1 MKIQLLVKDSN
12 GNIIAKQ
19 NLQPG
24 QPLTLQAS
32 PQAASYEV
40 HSDDG
45 QPPHKIVASNAHGDL
60 DVKLVDDVTGE
71 QFDVVIQNVS
81 PEEMPVI
88 TASGPDGAIYAYD
101 YDAAN
106 GVYELASGTAS
117 NSVADN
123 VHIAAGVV
131 GGLAGLVGVAAA
143 TNSGSKSSSR
153 NRRAPAANEDHNAA
167 TTAPD
172 TTPSISDATGNPV
185 TDGSTTQSTPTISG
199 SGMKPGSTVAI
210 LDGETV
216 IGETTADANGHWS
229 FTPDSSLSDGKH
241 TLVVNGTDSTGK
253 PASNSVDVTVSS
265 ADNTSTVPDNSGN
278 NAGSGNGDNAGSN
291 AGSGN
296 GDNSSSNAGTG
307 NGDNSGSNAGTGNGD
322 NSGSNTGSGNGDS
335 NGSNAGSGNGDS
347 NGDSSGSNTGSGDGD
362 NSGNGDSNGSNAG
375 SGNGDSNGSNA
386 STGNGDNSG
395 SNAGSGNGDNSGSN
409 TGSGNGDSSN
419 SNTGSGNGD
428 SSNSNT
434 GSGNGDSSGS
444 NAGSGNGGS
453 NGSNAGTGN
462 GDNSG
467 SNTGTGN
474 GDNSGSNN
482 GTGSGNGDSSGSN
495 AGSGN
500 GGSNGSNAGTG
511 NGDNSGSNAGTGNG
525 SNAGSGNGDN
535 SDSNT
540 GTGSGNGDSSGS
552 NAGSGNGGSNG
563 SNAGSGT
570 NDSNGSNTGS
580 GSSDNSGSNTGSG
593 NGDSNGSNTGSG
605 NGGSN
610 GSNAGTGNGDNSG
623 SNTGTGNGSN
633 AGSGS
638 GDSNGSNTGTGNGD
652 NSGSNTGTGS
662 GNGDSNGSNAGSGN
676 GGNSGSN
683 TGSGNGDSSGSN
695 TGSGDGD
702 NSSSNAG
709 SGNGNGDNSGTGNG
723 SNTGSGNGDN
733 SGSNT
738 GSGNGDNSGSNTGS
752 GDGDNSGSNTGT
764 GNGDSSGSNTGSGNG
779 DSNGSNTGSGDGD
792 NSGSNAGTGS
802 GNGDNSGSN
811 AGSGNGDSSDSNTGS
826 GNGDSS
832 GSNTGSGDGDNSGS
846 NAGTGSGNG
855 DNSGS
860 NTGSGNGD
868 NSGSNAGS
876 GTDDSNG
883 SNAGSG
889 NGDNSGSNTG
899 SGNGDSNGSNAG
911 SGNGDSNSSNAGSG
925 NGDSN
930 GSNTGTGTGTGSGNG
945 DNSGSNTNSGDGD
958 SNAGTGNGDNSGS
971 NTGTGNGDNSGS
983 NTGTGTGSGN
993 GDNSGSNAGTGSGNG
1008 DNSGSNAGS
1017 GNGDSSGSNTGSG
1030 DGDSSGSNTGSG
1042 NGDSNGSNT
1051 GSGNGD
1057 SNGSNTGS
1065 GNGDSNGSNTGS
1077 GNGDSSDSN
1086 TGTGNGDNSGSNTGT
1101 GTGSGNGDNSGSNT
1115 GTGNGDNSGSN
1126 TGSGNGDNSGS
1137 NTGTG
1142 TGSGNGDNSGS
1153 NAGTG
1158 SGNGDNS
1165 GSNTGSG
1172 NGDNSGSN
1180 TGTGSG
1186 NGDNSGSNTG
1196 SGNGDNSGSNAGSG
1210 NGDSNGSNTGS
1221 GNGDSSGSN
1230 TGSGNGDS
1238 NGSNTGSG
1246 NGDNSGSNTGS
1257 GNGGSNAGT
1266 GNGDNSGSNTGT
1278 GTGNGDNSGSNTG
1291 SGDGDNAGSNTGT
1304 GDGDS
1309 NGSNTGTGDG
1319 DSNGS
1324 NTGSGNG
1331 DNSGSNAGTGNGDNS
1346 GSNTGTGNGD
1356 SSGSSTGTGDG
1367 DSNGSNDSNTGS
1379 GDGDSNGSNTGSGD
1393 GDSFDSNTGSGDGD
1407 NAGSNTGTGDGD
1419 SNGSNTGSGD
1429 GDSSGSNT
1437 GTGDGDSNGSNT
1449 GTDDGDSNGNGNG
1462 SNAGS
1467 GTGDSN
1473 GSNTDDEDNGKT
1485 FAPTMEIVDDN
1496 GTAIADGTTTRDS
1509 TPTFIGKGFEP
1520 GTTIVITDGASSLT
1534 SLTVGE
1540 DGNWS
1545 YTPDTALSDGQHDI
1559 QVTVTAPDGVTANGI
1574 FSVTIDT
1581 TPPEGVDIN
1590 NVNIID
1596 HDGNA
1601 ITHEGITAENAPNF
1615 NGTALEP
1622 GATVVIRDG
1631 ETVLGESHVNEDG
1644 SWSFTPPDSL
1654 EDGKHQFTFE
1664 VIDPVGNSSGKSAVL
1679 DLSISTT
1686 KGINTGVVI
1695 TDEQGNVIADGDIT
1709 NHNTLTF
1716 SAQGQT
1722 PGLTVTISDGET
1734 VLGSVVVA
1742 EDGSWRFTPETAL
1755 AEGSH
1760 AFVVTVTDAAGDT
1773 ISDTVNVSID
1783 TIAPELIDVDDV
1795 TVSDDAGNAFVA
1807 GGEMNDPTPTFS
1819 ASGLEAGTTVIVRDN
1834 GAVLGEAEVS
1844 EDGSWSFTP
1853 SDALT
1858 EGEHSFTFEAV
1869 DAAGNSSGESA
1880 TKSYLLD
1887 SVAPEGVDISQVVI
1901 TDEAGEQ
1908 VNPADTQ
1915 SDNILTFSGG
1925 DLEPGATVTMYDK
1938 GQIVGKTTVS
1948 EDGSWSLTTTDGLY
1962 DGSHEVTFTVS
1973 DTAGNSSAPS
1983 DTLDLT
1989 VQEVVLSASDNVS
2002 SGAAIGF
2009 TYPVE
2014 VTQDLGTVLND
2025 GGIVALNNKIVSDP
2039 IAVADGTIMDL
2050 SVTATSSSFLNV
2062 ASNSTLEL
2070 QKYDYSTSTWVTVT
2084 EDNSGN
2090 LFGMFGLGAS
2100 TSSITLSG
2108 LTAGQYRLVYNTNG
2122 LNVGASFKLDASK
2135 IVYKLAEQG
2144 TPTHYTTAIGNVI
2157 TDADSVYGSDGI
2169 PHPAYTSVTAVG
2181 VATTDG
2187 TGASVTMSA
2196 STPSAT
2202 LTGQYGTLEIHSDGS
2217 YVYTPV
2223 SSMDSIGKVD
2233 SFTYTI
2239 TDTVTGQSSTAQLHV
2254 QIGTTNNALTLSWNA
2269 TDPTAEA
2276 VTDIAS
2282 SDEANASVIV
2292 TYESSTVSDADVK
2305 LVAGGTQNYSSTF
2318 TLAGSDDLTSGSL
2331 TLKTEWGVF
2340 GNNFKVPL
2348 NITYEVQMQNS
2359 DGTWTTVKT
2368 QTAVVAAGEHNS
2380 EVIQNVD
2387 VTTLLTGLGAGTYRL
2402 AVSTT
2407 GAANNVLMNVALETV
2422 SPTHYVITA
2431 NEVATGNF
2439 LTDEG
2444 TDGEVDK
2451 LSSIYTR
2458 IYAKAGDNTSDVAID
2473 DSYTWVT
2480 ESGVSI
2486 AGQYGT
2492 LVLYNNGA
2500 YTYTPATDS
2509 LPAGSV
2515 DVFTYALK
2523 GANGEVVNATVTIHL
2538 GVEVNGSSGGA
2549 LVFQGTEANDVFDIY
2564 DISFVS
2570 ADGAAGYDTLA
2581 WHGNGQLVLSD
2592 VAAKI
2597 SNIEAIMLSS
2607 TTSSD
2612 NLVLNAQSVETVS
2625 SESNTLFIKG
2635 MAGDKVT
2642 LEGTWINSGTV
2653 IVDSVTYTHYTS
2665 TTADDTVVDI
2675 FVQKGLSLS
2684 SATYQDS
2691 QDGTEYYVTT
2701 SQDITGTEKGD
2712 IFHITDNSFAHI
2724 DGGEGLDTLVWH
2736 ANGTLTLSDLQA
2748 KLSNIEEI
2756 ELADDNVVTN
2766 LVVSA
2771 QSVASITD
2779 DSNTLFVKGD
2789 SADQLTLSGRW
2800 TQSGSEVVNNVD
2812 YIHYVGTT
2820 AEGQTVNLYVDRHIT
2835 QSNIET
2841 ASEHNAADVTGDVT
2855 LLSDSVAQT
2864 TTMKTQ
2870 SDSVTSESFTINS
2883 ISDLQEINVSVSGAS
2898 IDASNAVYVN
2908 WSLQIYNTQTLRWD
2922 TVSSNLEMVTS
2933 GSPLSVSL
2941 SGQKAG
2947 TYRIVVDTTQS
2958 GHPGF
2963 LWSTVYDELTVNIS
2977 VNIVSTTDYKVTHS
2991 TSVNGSIFA
3000 SDSAGESSLLVK
3012 SITAGIVSGAAN
3024 YALVTDAGTTIAGT
3038 YGSLTIKTDGS
3049 YTYTL
3054 NSDSVI
3060 KLAGSEDAFTYILA
3074 DGTVKNLVMTLGV
3087 SVDGAE
3093 GGALTFAGTVGDDT
3107 FTIYDTHF
3115 TSVDGKSGQD
3125 TLVWNG
3131 AGSLNLSDIA
3141 DKVSN
3146 IEILDL
3152 QDNGKAT
3159 TLLISADDIE
3169 KITDESHVLYVR
3181 GGSNDSLSLQGVW
3194 AVNGTETLNN
3204 ITYTLYTSTALDG
3217 TAIRLYVQ
3225 QDLHFNEV
3233 TEHLNGSVMDA
3244 SADLTVVSVSQNGE
3258 TAAITDDALSFKGA
3272 YGTLVIDDAG
3282 HYSYVVD
3289 DAYAHSGNTD
3299 TFTYTLSDGSNGSLS
3314 FNLGVDVDGSAGGA
3328 ITFTG
3333 TSGADVF
3340 EVYDTDFISVN
3351 GAEGNDTLA
3360 WHGTG
3365 ALNLSDISARVSNI
3379 ETIDLLKD
3387 AEKDNLV
3394 VSAESVLKVTDND
3407 NTLYVRGE
3415 NGDTVTLNGNWQQAD
3430 GVVANGINYN
3440 HYVSSAADGSVA
3452 QIYIEDHVTIG

>member
-752 GDGDNSGSNTGT
+752 G
-764 GNGDSSGSNTGSGNG
+764 
-779 DSNGSNTGSGDGD
+779 
-792 NSGSNAGTGS
+792 
-802 GNGDNSGSN
+802 NGDNSGSN

-1319 DSNGS
+1319 DGDSNGS

-1393 GDSFDSNTGSGDGD
+1393 GDSSGSNTGSGSGNGDSFDSNTGSGDGD

-1581 TPPEGVDIN
+1581 TPPEGVYIN

-3430 GVVANGINYN
+3430 GLVANGINYN

>member
-153 NRRAPAANEDHNAA
+153 NRRAPAANEDHNTA

-229 FTPDSSLSDGKH
+229 FTPDNSLSDGKH

-296 GDNSSSNAGTG
+296 GENSSSNAGTG
-307 NGDNSGSNAGTGNGD
+307 NGDNSGSNTG
-322 NSGSNTGSGNGDS
+322 TGSGNGDS

-347 NGDSSGSNTGSGDGD
+347 SSSNTGPGNGGSNTG
-362 NSGNGDSNGSNAG
+362 
-375 SGNGDSNGSNA
+375 
-386 STGNGDNSG
+386 TGNGDNSG
-395 SNAGSGNGDNSGSN
+395 SNGDNSGSN
-409 TGSGNGDSSN
+409 TGSGNGDN
-419 SNTGSGNGD
+419 
-428 SSNSNT
+428 
-434 GSGNGDSSGS
+434 SGS
-444 NAGSGNGGS
+444 NTGSGNGGS

-474 GDNSGSNN
+474 GSN
-482 GTGSGNGDSSGSN
+482 TGSGNGDSNGSN
-495 AGSGN
+495 AGSGTGN
-500 GGSNGSNAGTG
+500 GTGNGDSNGSGNAGSGNGDNSGSNTGSGNGSSNGSNAGTG
-511 NGDNSGSNAGTGNG
+511 NGDNSGSNTGTGNGSNTGSDNGSSNGNGNGDNSGSNTGSGNGDSNG
-525 SNAGSGNGDN
+525 SNAGSGTGNGTGNGDN
-535 SDSNT
+535 SGSNTGSGNGDSNGSNT
-540 GTGSGNGDSSGS
+540 GTGNGGSNGSNTGSGNGDNSGSNAGSGTGNGTDNGDSSGS
-552 NAGSGNGGSNG
+552 NAGSGNGDSNG
-563 SNAGSGT
+563 SNAGSG
-570 NDSNGSNTGS
+570 NGDSNGSNTGS

-605 NGGSN
+605 NGSSNGSNAGSGTGDSNGSNAGSGTGNGNGDSNGDSNGSGNAGSGNGDNSGSSNGSNAGTGSGNGDNSGSNTGNGDSSGSNTGSGNGDSNGSNTGTGNGDSNGSNTGNGDSSGSNTGSGNGDSNGSNTGTGTGSGNGDNSGSNTGSGNGDNSGSNTGSGNGSSN

-633 AGSGS
+633 AGSG
-638 GDSNGSNTGTGNGD
+638 NGD
-652 NSGSNTGTGS
+652 NSGSNTGTG
-662 GNGDSNGSNAGSGN
+662 NGSNAGSGSNTDSGN
-676 GGNSGSN
+676 GDNSGSN

-695 TGSGDGD
+695 TGSG
-702 NSSSNAG
+702 
-709 SGNGNGDNSGTGNG
+709 NG
-723 SNTGSGNGDN
+723 
-733 SGSNT
+733 
-738 GSGNGDNSGSNTGS
+738 
-752 GDGDNSGSNTGT
+752 
-764 GNGDSSGSNTGSGNG
+764 
-779 DSNGSNTGSGDGD
+779 
-792 NSGSNAGTGS
+792 GSNA
-802 GNGDNSGSN
+802 
-811 AGSGNGDSSDSNTGS
+811 
-826 GNGDSS
+826 
-832 GSNTGSGDGDNSGS
+832 
-846 NAGTGSGNG
+846 
-855 DNSGS
+855 
-860 NTGSGNGD
+860 
-868 NSGSNAGS
+868 
-876 GTDDSNG
+876 
-883 SNAGSG
+883 
-889 NGDNSGSNTG
+889 
-899 SGNGDSNGSNAG
+899 
-911 SGNGDSNSSNAGSG
+911 
-925 NGDSN
+925 
-930 GSNTGTGTGTGSGNG
+930 
-945 DNSGSNTNSGDGD
+945 
-958 SNAGTGNGDNSGS
+958 
-971 NTGTGNGDNSGS
+971 
-983 NTGTGTGSGN
+983 
-993 GDNSGSNAGTGSGNG
+993 GSGNG

-1030 DGDSSGSNTGSG
+1030 DGD
-1042 NGDSNGSNT
+1042 
-1051 GSGNGD
+1051 
-1057 SNGSNTGS
+1057 
-1065 GNGDSNGSNTGS
+1065 
-1077 GNGDSSDSN
+1077 
-1086 TGTGNGDNSGSNTGT
+1086 
-1101 GTGSGNGDNSGSNT
+1101 
-1115 GTGNGDNSGSN
+1115 
-1126 TGSGNGDNSGS
+1126 
-1137 NTGTG
+1137 
-1142 TGSGNGDNSGS
+1142 NSGS
-1153 NAGTG
+1153 NA
-1158 SGNGDNS
+1158 
-1165 GSNTGSG
+1165 
-1172 NGDNSGSN
+1172 
-1180 TGTGSG
+1180 GTGSG

-1278 GTGNGDNSGSNTG
+1278 GDGDNS
-1291 SGDGDNAGSNTGT
+1291 GSNTGT

-1309 NGSNTGTGDG
+1309 NGSNTGSGDGDNSGSNTGTGDG

-1346 GSNTGTGNGD
+1346 GSNTG
-1356 SSGSSTGTGDG
+1356 SGDG
-1367 DSNGSNDSNTGS
+1367 DSNGSNTGSGNGDNSGSNTGSGDGDSSGSNSGTGDGDGDSNGSNTGTGS

-1393 GDSFDSNTGSGDGD
+1393 GDNS
-1407 NAGSNTGTGDGD
+1407 
-1419 SNGSNTGSGD
+1419 
-1429 GDSSGSNT
+1429 
-1437 GTGDGDSNGSNT
+1437 
-1449 GTDDGDSNGNGNG
+1449 G
-1462 SNAGS
+1462 SNAG
-1467 GTGDSN
+1467 TDTDN
-1473 GSNTDDEDNGKT
+1473 NAGSNTDDEDNGKT

-1559 QVTVTAPDGVTANGI
+1559 QVTVTDPDGVTANGI

-1654 EDGKHQFTFE
+1654 DDGKHQFTFE

-1807 GGEMNDPTPTFS
+1807 GGEMNDSTPTFS

-1858 EGEHSFTFEAV
+1858 EGEHSFTFEVV

-1948 EDGSWSLTTTDGLY
+1948 EDGSWSLTTSDGLY

-2202 LTGQYGTLEIHSDGS
+2202 LTGQYGALEIHSDGS

-2653 IVDSVTYTHYTS
+2653 IVDSVTFTHYTS

-2779 DSNTLFVKGD
+2779 DRNTLFVKGD

-3387 AEKDNLV
+3387 AGKDNLV

-3430 GVVANGINYN
+3430 GLVANGINYN

>member
-347 NGDSSGSNTGSGDGD
+347 NSSNAGSGNGDSNGDSSGSNTGSGDGD

-500 GGSNGSNAGTG
+500 GGSNGSNAG
-511 NGDNSGSNAGTGNG
+511 
-525 SNAGSGNGDN
+525 
-535 SDSNT
+535 
-540 GTGSGNGDSSGS
+540 
-552 NAGSGNGGSNG
+552 
-563 SNAGSGT
+563 SGT

-695 TGSGDGD
+695 TGSG
-702 NSSSNAG
+702 
-709 SGNGNGDNSGTGNG
+709 SGN
-723 SNTGSGNGDN
+723 
-733 SGSNT
+733 
-738 GSGNGDNSGSNTGS
+738 
-752 GDGDNSGSNTGT
+752 
-764 GNGDSSGSNTGSGNG
+764 
-779 DSNGSNTGSGDGD
+779 
-792 NSGSNAGTGS
+792 
-802 GNGDNSGSN
+802 
-811 AGSGNGDSSDSNTGS
+811 
-826 GNGDSS
+826 
-832 GSNTGSGDGDNSGS
+832 
-846 NAGTGSGNG
+846 
-855 DNSGS
+855 
-860 NTGSGNGD
+860 
-868 NSGSNAGS
+868 
-876 GTDDSNG
+876 
-883 SNAGSG
+883 
-889 NGDNSGSNTG
+889 
-899 SGNGDSNGSNAG
+899 
-911 SGNGDSNSSNAGSG
+911 
-925 NGDSN
+925 
-930 GSNTGTGTGTGSGNG
+930 
-945 DNSGSNTNSGDGD
+945 
-958 SNAGTGNGDNSGS
+958 
-971 NTGTGNGDNSGS
+971 
-983 NTGTGTGSGN
+983 
-993 GDNSGSNAGTGSGNG
+993 
-1008 DNSGSNAGS
+1008 
-1017 GNGDSSGSNTGSG
+1017 
-1030 DGDSSGSNTGSG
+1030 
-1042 NGDSNGSNT
+1042 
-1051 GSGNGD
+1051 
-1057 SNGSNTGS
+1057 
-1065 GNGDSNGSNTGS
+1065 
-1077 GNGDSSDSN
+1077 
-1086 TGTGNGDNSGSNTGT
+1086 
-1101 GTGSGNGDNSGSNT
+1101 
-1115 GTGNGDNSGSN
+1115 
-1126 TGSGNGDNSGS
+1126 
-1137 NTGTG
+1137 
-1142 TGSGNGDNSGS
+1142 
-1153 NAGTG
+1153 
-1158 SGNGDNS
+1158 
-1165 GSNTGSG
+1165 
-1172 NGDNSGSN
+1172 
-1180 TGTGSG
+1180 
-1186 NGDNSGSNTG
+1186 
-1196 SGNGDNSGSNAGSG
+1196 
-1210 NGDSNGSNTGS
+1210 
-1221 GNGDSSGSN
+1221 
-1230 TGSGNGDS
+1230 
-1238 NGSNTGSG
+1238 
-1246 NGDNSGSNTGS
+1246 
-1257 GNGGSNAGT
+1257 
-1266 GNGDNSGSNTGT
+1266 
-1278 GTGNGDNSGSNTG
+1278 
-1291 SGDGDNAGSNTGT
+1291 
-1304 GDGDS
+1304 
-1309 NGSNTGTGDG
+1309 
-1319 DSNGS
+1319 
-1324 NTGSGNG
+1324 
-1331 DNSGSNAGTGNGDNS
+1331 
-1346 GSNTGTGNGD
+1346 
-1356 SSGSSTGTGDG
+1356 
-1367 DSNGSNDSNTGS
+1367 
-1379 GDGDSNGSNTGSGD
+1379 

-1581 TPPEGVDIN
+1581 TPPEGVYIN

-3430 GVVANGINYN
+3430 GLVANGINYN